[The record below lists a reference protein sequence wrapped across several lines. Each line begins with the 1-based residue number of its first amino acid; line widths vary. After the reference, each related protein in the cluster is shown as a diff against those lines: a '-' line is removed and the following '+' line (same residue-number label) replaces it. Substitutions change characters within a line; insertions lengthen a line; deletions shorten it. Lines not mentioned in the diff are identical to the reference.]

1 MSKHNKVNRDHYTQR
16 GRLTPDEAAR
26 EQVKQR
32 EAASPART
40 EGKTPR
46 VQTTK
51 PRVTREDPPA
61 PSEDETASADRP
73 EENTGADKRLD

>member
-40 EGKTPR
+40 EGKTQR
-46 VQTTK
+46 FQTTK
-51 PRVTREDPPA
+51 PRVTPEDK
-61 PSEDETASADRP
+61 ETDN
-73 EENTGADKRLD
+73 EEVNH